1 MEREIN
7 TTHLI
12 YSLSEIRAE
21 NAHFTHTNNVVQV
34 QPFVK
39 IC

>member
-21 NAHFTHTNNVVQV
+21 NAHFTHTNNRGPGTTV
-34 QPFVK
+34 
-39 IC
+39 C